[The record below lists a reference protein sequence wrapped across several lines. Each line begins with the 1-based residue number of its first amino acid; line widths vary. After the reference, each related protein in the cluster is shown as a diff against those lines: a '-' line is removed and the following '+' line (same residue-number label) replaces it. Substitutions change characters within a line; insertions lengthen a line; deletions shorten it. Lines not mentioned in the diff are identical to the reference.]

1 MFGRKISVHSDLY
14 EQLKRCAE
22 AGGYATAEEFATHVL
37 EREVDR
43 LQGGGREPVAETI
56 PETSLEPESHE
67 MGESGLPPAAE
78 EIIPETPPAPESPE
92 MSESGLPPAGEP
104 EQHSEP
110 HQ

>member
-1 MFGRKISVHSDLY
+1 MFGRKISVLSDLY
-14 EQLKRCAE
+14 EQLKQCAE
-22 AGGYATAEEFATHVL
+22 SGGYATAEEFATHVL

-43 LQGGGREPVAETI
+43 LQGGGKEAAEEIICATSLEPQSPEMSANGLPPAAGEII
-56 PETSLEPESHE
+56 PETSLE
-67 MGESGLPPAAE
+67 
-78 EIIPETPPAPESPE
+78 PESPE